1 MEENCGI
8 KEPKRKP
15 PVPLVKPENIIGF
28 NETTKNEIP
37 ITIMKYIVKCYM
49 SFLITGDQGAGKTTT
64 IKSLIRFYP
73 PDAALRINELQPEMN
88 ARYAYPNRN
97 IISFCET
104 MNISTQK
111 GLDFQKKTSGTVN
124 IIGEIA
130 SAEAAS
136 WWVQTCKVASKSGAG
151 THHGKTIYDTI
162 TAIRDNMI
170 KVDHYTDARA
180 VEVMIADA
188 LDFDIH
194 MDRTGFRHLE
204 RITEVLPVK
213 EQKYP
218 YPDITNTGDVPLDLA
233 IKINQ
238 QEFQRRIT
246 DRPTFTSKN
255 LVEYDMEAKRYNLT
269 NMFSDEYYNKIL
281 YNLSKKDRDVFERDM
296 ERISKM

>member
-49 SFLITGDQGAGKTTT
+49 SFLITGDQGTGKTTT
-64 IKSLIRFYP
+64 LKSLIRFYP

-104 MNISTQK
+104 MNISTQD
-111 GLDFQKKTSGTVN
+111 GLNFQKKTSGTVN
-124 IIGEIA
+124 MIGEIA
-130 SAEAAS
+130 SAPASS

-162 TAIRDNMI
+162 TAIRNDMV

-204 RITEVLPVK
+204 RITEVIPVK

>member
-28 NETTKNEIP
+28 NETTRNEIP

-49 SFLITGDQGAGKTTT
+49 SFLITGDQGTGKTTT
-64 IKSLIRFYP
+64 LKSLIRFYP

-104 MNISTQK
+104 MNISTQD
-111 GLDFQKKTSGTVN
+111 GLNFQKKTSGTVN
-124 IIGEIA
+124 MIGEIA
-130 SAEAAS
+130 SAPASS

-162 TAIRDNMI
+162 TAIRNDMV

-204 RITEVLPVK
+204 RITEVIPVK

>member
-28 NETTKNEIP
+28 NETTRNEIP

-49 SFLITGDQGAGKTTT
+49 SFLITGDQGTGKTTT
-64 IKSLIRFYP
+64 LKSLIRFYP

-104 MNISTQK
+104 MNISTQD
-111 GLDFQKKTSGTVN
+111 GLNFQKKTSGTVN
-124 IIGEIA
+124 MIGEIA
-130 SAEAAS
+130 SAPASS

-162 TAIRDNMI
+162 TAIRNDMV

-204 RITEVLPVK
+204 RITEVIPVK

-296 ERISKM
+296 ERTSKM